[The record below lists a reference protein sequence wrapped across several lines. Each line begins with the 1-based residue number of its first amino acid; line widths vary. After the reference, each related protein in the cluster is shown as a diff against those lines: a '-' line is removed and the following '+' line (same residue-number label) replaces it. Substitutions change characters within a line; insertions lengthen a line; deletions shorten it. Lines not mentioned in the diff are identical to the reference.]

1 MSVSSPAKAKDP
13 DLIYL
18 FWIPA
23 YAGMTK
29 DWIPAYAGMTK
40 DWIPAYAGMTKDWIP
55 AYAGMTGATYN
66 PVVAQIIF
74 VRSAF

>member
-40 DWIPAYAGMTKDWIP
+40 DWIPAYAGMT
-55 AYAGMTGATYN
+55 GATYN